1 MAKQKTY
8 KLSKDTKLVSLGDYM
23 KKTIES
29 PQVKKWA
36 SEMKKFKQESPAEF
50 ERKFSKELMDL
61 CMMINFHESVIARCT
76 DAIQHSNEDMSQE
89 DLGIV
94 WDRRKSET
102 FAVARL
108 YNQYDQLV
116 AKLDLDVH
124 NEQARKRIN
133 QVS

>member
-1 MAKQKTY
+1 MAKSVKT
-8 KLSKDTKLVSLGDYM
+8 VSLADTLDKFITSTEGKQLFFD
-23 KKTIES
+23 I
-29 PQVKKWA
+29 
-36 SEMKKFKQESPAEF
+36 KKFKDESPAQY
-50 ERKFSKELMDL
+50 ERKYSKELMDL

-76 DAIQHSNEDMSQE
+76 DAIQHGNEDMSQE

-124 NEQARKRIN
+124 NELALKRIN
-133 QVS
+133 KVS

>member
-8 KLSKDTKLVSLGDYM
+8 KLSKGTKLVSLGDYM
-23 KKTIES
+23 MDLIET
-29 PQVKKWA
+29 PEMKQYA
-36 SEMKKFKQESPAEF
+36 SDMKKFKDESPAQY
-50 ERKFSKELMDL
+50 ERKYSKELMDL
-61 CMMINFHESVIARCT
+61 CMMINFHESIIAQCT
-76 DAIQHSNEDMSQE
+76 DAIQHSNENLSTE
-89 DLGIV
+89 DLDIV